1 MSPYWHFRYCV
12 NRRNVNIFQ
21 LIYTY
26 ITLFGASV
34 WDSYQIFNIAGCTCV
49 RNAGNVFP
57 PPRVSNPDM
66 HHLVRGP
73 WLGTSFYW
81 YPSGV
86 FHWCWGYTERCGYN
100 AVNFLSKLK
109 IYTPYGV
116 SFVST
121 ISDLYSGSVT
131 VVLYTISCGIGPRY
145 NGKRLYSVTWLSE

>member
-1 MSPYWHFRYCV
+1 MWTGEMPTFSNWYTRISRYLV
-12 NRRNVNIFQ
+12 PQYGTLTRY
-21 LIYTY
+21 LI
-26 ITLFGASV
+26 LRVAHASGMPGTF
-34 WDSYQIFNIAGCTCV
+34 S
-49 RNAGNVFP
+49 P
-57 PPRVSNPDM
+57 PPWVSNPDM

-81 YPSGV
+81 YRSGV

-145 NGKRLYSVTWLSE
+145 NGKRLHSVTWLSE